1 LDQYFLEP
9 ALKSSEKQ
17 QQYNKNQ
24 ELVRLLCR
32 LVSVMFLYF
41 GRVEGIQKLLR
52 EMQVIP
58 RKEVEEKQEDSDKTR
73 DESPLRKI
81 SDE

>member
-1 LDQYFLEP
+1 
-9 ALKSSEKQ
+9 
-17 QQYNKNQ
+17 
-24 ELVRLLCR
+24 
-32 LVSVMFLYF
+32 MFLYF